1 MKKIWNY
8 ISLSAAVLAVSAS
21 LTACSDDDDLG
32 PKQDDYSINYAYFYQ
47 PDETYAHVEYKA
59 NGAFLTDINDPL
71 QLVPVRLTKPA
82 PSDLQLT
89 IAIDQ
94 NAVEEYN
101 KANNADYKFL
111 EGCSV
116 VNPTMH
122 IAKGEYIS
130 EDPITIS
137 FGDHS
142 GFQTGDPD
150 LILPVVISS
159 VSDNGVTISK
169 SSRVFLTFTSEY
181 RANIVTPC
189 SYAHVIDTDVEN
201 WETAFKTISIANFI
215 TTTWAADEAITV
227 NLSIDNSLI
236 SAYNAANGTEY
247 KAIEASLEASQLTL
261 QPGDS
266 TATLNVTLGD
276 YAEGISASDE
286 FLIPV
291 KVACSGNGAQLAE
304 NSDVIYITVTNFI
317 PTYTISRNYTGKGSL
332 KVYDPEKWYLDYYVP
347 EYDESEDM
355 SIIFEDIDDFYAFVY
370 ENDVL
375 TTDFGAVTKVSG
387 FTLDFFAWYYSTT
400 ELKSIQ
406 TSTDGVNWTE
416 WENVGDP
423 IDIEDISVDVTF
435 SKAIDARY
443 VKVVIGAPSY
453 SNFYGTVITNLH
465 FYD

>member
-8 ISLSAAVLAVSAS
+8 ISLSAAVFAVSAS

-59 NGAFLTDINDPL
+59 NGTFLTDINDPL

-89 IAIDQ
+89 IDFDQ

-101 KANNADYKFL
+101 KANDTDYKFL

-116 VNPTMH
+116 VNSTMH

-137 FGDHS
+137 FGDRS

-189 SYAHVIDTDVEN
+189 GYSHVIDTDVEN
-201 WETAFKTISIANFI
+201 WETAFNTISIANFI
-215 TTTWAADEAITV
+215 TTSWAADEAITV
-227 NLSIDNSLI
+227 DLSIDNSLI

-247 KAIEASLEASQLTL
+247 KAIEASLEASKLTL

-266 TATLNVTLGD
+266 TATLNVNIGN

-317 PTYTISRNYTGKGSL
+317 PTYTISSDYTGKGSL
-332 KVYDPEKWYLDYYVP
+332 KVYDPEKWYLEYYSP
-347 EYDESEDM
+347 AYDESEDL
-355 SIIFEDIDDFYAFVY
+355 SIIFEDDDYFYYFVD

-387 FTLDFFAWYYSTT
+387 FTMEIYSWYYSIS
-400 ELKSIQ
+400 EFKSIQ

-423 IDIEDISVDVTF
+423 INIRDTSVDVTF

-443 VKVVIGAPSY
+443 VKVVIGAPGY
-453 SNFYGTVITNLH
+453 NIWYGSIITKYH